1 MAREDIRQ
9 DARRVLEDAWQ
20 PKRGYCFPNSDT
32 YPHLWLWDSCFH
44 SIAWAAL
51 KDSRAVTELRACL
64 SHQFAS
70 GFVPHMV
77 YARPTIRR
85 GPRSDVS
92 SFTQPPVYC
101 LAASRVISAG
111 LQLDRD
117 TLESMRIGLRYLM
130 DSRRRDGLA
139 YVLHPWETGCDDSP
153 RWDSWVGKSDW
164 NSDVWFAHD
173 MDVMTHTTFSP
184 DEGEAISND
193 NFASFPSLF
202 NAILS
207 HGLIVAGELLEDSR
221 LRRASFELGEAMEG
235 LLWDEGQGMFVD
247 RTLVGGG
254 DSVRIPTLDGVL
266 SAVGS
271 VNRRHALTCLDQLR
285 DPAGFAAP
293 HGIRYLR
300 RDDPRY
306 RPDQYWRGP
315 AWPQLTFLAV
325 EACRRWGQDGLAE
338 DLGDHGRLEIANM
351 GWSEY
356 WNPETG
362 EGLGA
367 RPQTWSALAGA
378 L

>member
-1 MAREDIRQ
+1 
-9 DARRVLEDAWQ
+9 
-20 PKRGYCFPNSDT
+20 
-32 YPHLWLWDSCFH
+32 
-44 SIAWAAL
+44 
-51 KDSRAVTELRACL
+51 
-64 SHQFAS
+64 
-70 GFVPHMV
+70 MV